1 MTGQCSAYHK
11 IVVVDMVF
19 TTDLCNLSTI
29 GNGEEVF
36 EMGIN
41 LGGAVQSVK
50 SLHDKMCTFI
60 KFHE

>member
-1 MTGQCSAYHK
+1 
-11 IVVVDMVF
+11 MVF